1 MPHLD
6 AAYNLARWLAGDEH
20 DAQDITQEACVRA
33 FRFVSGCRGS
43 DGRAWLLAIV
53 RNTAFSWI
61 KKNRPAAV
69 VSIDDDELAEIA
81 DQNPTAGSFHSADA
95 GVLRAALEALP
106 LAVSR
111 SARAARAGRAF
122 VQGNRRS
129 RRGAGRHGHVAAR
142 PCATAIARRAQSEG
156 ESMNCAES
164 RLLLHAHIDGELDV
178 TSSLELERHLKT
190 CAACAAG
197 QESVQSLKTALRGS
211 QLRFDAPD
219 SLRRQVRLVA
229 RGSSDKTQPGLF
241 RSLLLWRSVAFGA
254 TAVALLAILL
264 RTGISGADQL
274 ASEAVSGH
282 VRSLMAG
289 HLTDVASGDQHTV
302 KPWFDGKLDFAPD
315 VKDFAAEGFPL
326 VGGRLDYFD
335 GRAVAAL
342 VYRRN
347 KHFINVFVWPATNTG
362 AEKTKTQTRRG
373 YSVIYREANGLHHC
387 LVSDLNKTEL
397 SELANL
403 FGR

>member
-1 MPHLD
+1 MNFLFVFIFDCFTCCDSRCPRPAAGKVIPPGIKFRFAQSGPISRHHVSDNEPQAQFERVVMPHLD

-190 CAACAAG
+190 CAACATG
-197 QESVQSLKTALRGS
+197 QESVQ
-211 QLRFDAPD
+211 
-219 SLRRQVRLVA
+219 
-229 RGSSDKTQPGLF
+229 
-241 RSLLLWRSVAFGA
+241 
-254 TAVALLAILL
+254 
-264 RTGISGADQL
+264 
-274 ASEAVSGH
+274 
-282 VRSLMAG
+282 
-289 HLTDVASGDQHTV
+289 
-302 KPWFDGKLDFAPD
+302 
-315 VKDFAAEGFPL
+315 
-326 VGGRLDYFD
+326 
-335 GRAVAAL
+335 
-342 VYRRN
+342 
-347 KHFINVFVWPATNTG
+347 
-362 AEKTKTQTRRG
+362 
-373 YSVIYREANGLHHC
+373 
-387 LVSDLNKTEL
+387 
-397 SELANL
+397 
-403 FGR
+403 